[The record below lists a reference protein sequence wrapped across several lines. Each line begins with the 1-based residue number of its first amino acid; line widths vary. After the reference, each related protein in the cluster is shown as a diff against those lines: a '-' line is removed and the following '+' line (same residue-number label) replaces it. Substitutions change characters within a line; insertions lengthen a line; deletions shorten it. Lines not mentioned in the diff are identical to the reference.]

1 MVVPIA
7 WRNKDD
13 HALACSGQK
22 DTICVAQALS
32 AFRRIDVAPAASAE
46 VVITPATIDEPQIEF
61 LDRELCQVT
70 VGVLPVTYR

>member
-22 DTICVAQALS
+22 DAICVAQVLS

-46 VVITPATIDEPQIEF
+46 VVITPATIDEPQIDIVCIEMAI
-61 LDRELCQVT
+61 RSER
-70 VGVLPVTYR
+70 PRS